1 MSFHFFS
8 KKSLTRKTLINMAI
22 SIGIAIILI
31 ALISY
36 LYLTVLLKSQTV
48 EQLEHYITER
58 GQRESSIFLL
68 AQDNHLILKK
78 EFEQRLEQ
86 LGKSDPQ
93 VEFQQLFAKFPD
105 GTTRNRLKDNQSI
118 KDFEST
124 KYPTVFLG
132 PQVKINADIRR
143 RVVTFYELLTS
154 YGPAWRSRFVD
165 TYINAPENIVSIYWP
180 GETWGLSATADLDI
194 RNEEYFY
201 VSDKT
206 HNPER
211 KQAWTGLYFDHV
223 VKLWMVSLETP
234 VDDAQGKHIATI
246 GNDIIL
252 NELMDRTIND
262 TLDGAYNL
270 ILRADGRLI
279 AHPEKMAEIKDKA
292 GYFDISKSKDPHLKR
307 IFQDIKNLQ
316 TNQVIVDNAPDHE
329 LLAVTK
335 IEGPDWYFVTV
346 YPKSLLSKQAV
357 KTAFLIFMLGMIL
370 LLLEIILLFFFLRRQ
385 IAQPLQ
391 EFLSATQQISA
402 GNFSLATKNED
413 GRVIALP
420 VERDDELGELAN
432 SFKGMVEQMK
442 SSFDILEVKNTQ
454 LVEVMK
460 RNTKQDWLKTGQTQ
474 LSEKLS
480 GEKNILQLSKNIIN
494 FITPY
499 LEAQIGAIY
508 LFEENEDN
516 TKDGIFK
523 LKASYGYIMRKSVAN
538 QFKLAEGLVGQ
549 TALEQQTIVI
559 TESFDD
565 YNYVQSALKEGT
577 LSAILAMPFMYE
589 NKIKGVLELAS
600 IKEFTKDKLEFLELI
615 APMIAIAVNTA
626 ESQQKMEIL
635 LKQSQQQAN
644 KLQS

>member
-1 MSFHFFS
+1 MSFLS
-8 KKSLTRKTLINMAI
+8 KNSLTRQTLIKMGI
-22 SIGIAIILI
+22 SIAIAIILI
-31 ALISY
+31 AIISY
-36 LYLTVLLKSQTV
+36 FYLTVLLKSQTV
-48 EQLEHYITER
+48 QQLEHYITER

-68 AQDNHLILKK
+68 AQDNLLILKK

-86 LGKSDPQ
+86 LEKSDPQ
-93 VEFQQLFAKFPD
+93 AEFEQLFAKFPD

-118 KDFEST
+118 KDFDTT

-132 PQVKINADIRR
+132 PQVNINSNIRR
-143 RVVTFYELLTS
+143 RVITFYELLTR
-154 YGPAWRSRFVD
+154 YGPAWRSRFVN

-252 NELMDRTIND
+252 NELMDRTINNK
-262 TLDGAYNL
+262 LDGAYNL

-279 AHPEKMAEIKDKA
+279 AHPDKLAEIQDKA
-292 GYFDISKSKDPHLKR
+292 GYFDISKSKDPHLKH
-307 IFQDIKNLQ
+307 IFQYIKNLQ
-316 TNQVIVDNAPDHE
+316 TNQVIVENYQDNE

-346 YPKSLLSKQAV
+346 YPKSLLSKQAA
-357 KTAFLIFMLGMIL
+357 KTAYLILMLGMIL
-370 LLLEIILLFFFLRRQ
+370 LLLEMILLFFLFRKQ
-385 IAQPLQ
+385 VTQPLQ
-391 EFLSATQQISA
+391 EFLSATQQISD
-402 GNFSLATKNED
+402 GNFSLATKDED

-420 VERDDELGELAN
+420 VERDDELGELAI
-432 SFKGMVEQMK
+432 SFNGMVEQMK
-442 SSFDILEVKNTQ
+442 SSFNTLEVKNTQ
-454 LVEVMK
+454 LVEVMN
-460 RNTKQDWLKTGQTQ
+460 RNAKQDWLKTGQTQ

-480 GEKNILQLSKNIIN
+480 GEQNTLQLSENIIN

-508 LFEENEDN
+508 LLE
-516 TKDGIFK
+516 KDSIFK
-523 LKASYGYIMRKSVAN
+523 LKASYGYEWRKSVAN

-549 TALEQQTIVI
+549 AALEQKTIVI

-565 YNYVQSALKEGT
+565 YNYVQSALEEGK
-577 LSAILAMPFMYE
+577 LCAILAMPFLYD
-589 NKIKGVLELAS
+589 NKIKGVIELAS
-600 IKEFTKDKLEFLELI
+600 MNEFTKNKLEFLEQI
-615 APMIAIAVNTA
+615 SPMIAIAVNTA
-626 ESQQKMEIL
+626 ESQQKLQVL
-635 LKQSQQQAN
+635 LKQSQKKAKQ
-644 KLQS
+644 

>member
-1 MSFHFFS
+1 MG
-8 KKSLTRKTLINMAI
+8 I

-68 AQDNHLILKK
+68 AQDNLAILKTELLLQLDALGDQDPK
-78 EFEQRLEQ
+78 SEFDRLFVRS
-86 LGKSDPQ
+86 K
-93 VEFQQLFAKFPD
+93 D
-105 GTTRNRLKDNQSI
+105 GVIRNRPENFDGKRQAGVYIDKSLNLD
-118 KDFEST
+118 
-124 KYPTVFLG
+124 
-132 PQVKINADIRR
+132 ADIRR
-143 RVVTFYELLTS
+143 RVLTFYQLTMK
-154 YGPAWRSRFVD
+154 YGPAWHNRFQD
-165 TYINAPENIVSIYWP
+165 TYITTPENIMVIYWP
-180 GETWGLSATADLDI
+180 EVPTWAQEAAADLHMPD
-194 RNEEYFY
+194 EEYLW
-201 VSDKT
+201 VADKE
-206 HNPER
+206 HNPSR
-211 KQAWTGLYFDHV
+211 ISRWTGLFYDKV
-223 VKLWMVSLETP
+223 AKVWMVSCETP
-234 VDDAQGKHIATI
+234 VDIGDRHIATI
-246 GNDIIL
+246 GHDIVL
-252 NELMDRTIND
+252 NELLDRTVND

-279 AHPEKMAEIKDKA
+279 AHPDKIAEIQDKE
-292 GYFDISKSKDPHLKR
+292 GYFDISKSNDPHLKR
-307 IFQDIKNLQ
+307 IFQYIKNLP

-335 IEGPDWYFVTV
+335 IEGPDWYFVIV

-370 LLLEIILLFFFLRRQ
+370 LLLEIILLYFLLRKQ
-385 IAQPLQ
+385 VAQPLQ

-402 GNFSLATKNED
+402 GNFRLETKD
-413 GRVIALP
+413 KQGRIIQQTLP
-420 VERDDELGELAN
+420 AERDDELGELAS
-432 SFKGMVEQMK
+432 SFNGMVEQLK
-442 SSFDILEVKNTQ
+442 SSFDTLEVKNTQ
-454 LVEVMK
+454 LMAVMEQ
-460 RNTKQDWLKTGQTQ
+460 NTKQDWLKTGQTQ

-480 GEKNILQLSKNIIN
+480 GELDILQISENIIN
-494 FITPY
+494 FVTPY

-508 LFEENEDN
+508 LLEESEDN
-516 TKDGIFK
+516 TKDGILK
-523 LKASYGYIMRKSVAN
+523 LKASYGYEWRKSVAN
-538 QFKLAEGLVGQ
+538 QFKLAQGLVGQ
-549 TALEQQTIVI
+549 AALEQKTIVI

-635 LKQSQQQAN
+635 LKQSQKIA
-644 KLQS
+644 K